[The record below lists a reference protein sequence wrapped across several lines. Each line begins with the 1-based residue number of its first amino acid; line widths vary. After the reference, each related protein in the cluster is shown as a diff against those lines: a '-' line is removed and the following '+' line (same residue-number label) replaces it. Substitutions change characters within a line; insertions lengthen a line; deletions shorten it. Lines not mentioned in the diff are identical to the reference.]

1 MRRIQWPE
9 VNDVE
14 PHINLMVAFDSGRG
28 MRAWGACI
36 SLGAAKTLYSELGAD
51 ALKDHA
57 SVEALQWL
65 STQLGTSLIKLELPV
80 AGILTTLHG
89 FFLGGC
95 ANDLSAYSRHGR
107 FCETAFGDLH
117 RVSLEW
123 LEAGTGEP
131 FSLIFCW

>member
-1 MRRIQWPE
+1 MTRIQWPE
-9 VNDVE
+9 INDAE
-14 PHINLMVAFDSGRG
+14 PHINLMVAFDSRQG
-28 MRAWGACI
+28 MQAWGARI
-36 SLGAAKTLYSELGAD
+36 SLATAKSLGSGLRAD
-51 ALKDHA
+51 ALKEHA

>member
-1 MRRIQWPE
+1 MAQMTRIQWPE
-9 VNDVE
+9 INDAE
-14 PHINLMVAFDSGRG
+14 PHINLMVAFDSRQG
-28 MRAWGACI
+28 MLT
-36 SLGAAKTLYSELGAD
+36 SLGSGLRAD
-51 ALKDHA
+51 ALKEHA

-65 STQLGTSLIKLELPV
+65 STQLGTPLSKLELPV

-131 FSLIFCW
+131 FSLMFCW